1 MTKVIILDELHKV
14 QNQIRIVYLEDQ
26 LAKIKSGTIKIGDRL
41 TEENLNYFVK
51 CYENELKE
59 LKR

>member
-1 MTKVIILDELHKV
+1 M

-26 LAKIKSGTIKIGDRL
+26 LAKIKSGIIKTGDGL
-41 TEENLNYFVK
+41 TGENLNALVK

>member
-26 LAKIKSGTIKIGDRL
+26 LAKIESGTIKIGDGL
-41 TEENLNYFVK
+41 TEENLNALVK

>member
-14 QNQIRIVYLEDQ
+14 QNQIRIVYLDDQ

-41 TEENLNYFVK
+41 TEENLNYLVK